1 MANPGNKNF
10 KVGRILDNILDG
22 TLVTVTFKTDAGKEE
37 SNHVHLGKDEV
48 RIYRWHS
55 DVLAA
60 VAGSREKL
68 WFFGFLEFAGVGG
81 LIAFTL
87 VMIFAIFLCVLT
99 FYNPED
105 RKDILDVVK
114 LSFTTILG
122 YCFGSQGASKR

>member
-1 MANPGNKNF
+1 M
-10 KVGRILDNILDG
+10 GRILDNILDG

-60 VAGSREKL
+60 VAGSREEL
-68 WFFGFLEFAGVGG
+68 WFFRFLEFAGVGG

-99 FYNPED
+99 FYNPE
-105 RKDILDVVK
+105 
-114 LSFTTILG
+114 
-122 YCFGSQGASKR
+122 